1 MNYLLTSYL
10 EAGAALVRRKQENH
24 WRRGHSHLV
33 VELRQSKESRRRVQQ
48 GWEGGGGGEGTVV
61 LSGIRHLEG
70 YCLPAMGH
78 QMPKTQESEKQ
89 GVVRLLH
96 KCC

>member
-1 MNYLLTSYL
+1 MTSYL

-61 LSGIRHLEG
+61 LSGIRHLGE
-70 YCLPAMGH
+70 L
-78 QMPKTQESEKQ
+78 QPKTPPWVTRRCLRRSRSVSQ
-89 GVVRLLH
+89 L
-96 KCC
+96 